1 MAGTQSGV
9 TVHRGAVGAG
19 RGRRRLAWGAVLGP
33 VQFTLAWLVL
43 GVVSTGYTLWDMHI
57 TPYSPISQP
66 ISGLGLG
73 STAAYMN
80 TAFVA
85 LGILLIT
92 GVAGIVAGLPE
103 LSRRARRTCA
113 ALLALPGVG
122 AVMDGLFDLE
132 SILMHT
138 AGFGLV
144 LTSVVGFPVVGWLLN
159 RVPRWR
165 AWGRAL
171 VLAGPVTLV
180 LAVIYFANFDPVAAG
195 ENLGVGGLA
204 QRILVTEILLWYAI
218 LGWLIAAGSRGRAGR
233 SV

>member
-1 MAGTQSGV
+1 
-9 TVHRGAVGAG
+9 
-19 RGRRRLAWGAVLGP
+19 
-33 VQFTLAWLVL
+33 
-43 GVVSTGYTLWDMHI
+43 
-57 TPYSPISQP
+57 
-66 ISGLGLG
+66 
-73 STAAYMN
+73 
-80 TAFVA
+80 
-85 LGILLIT
+85 
-92 GVAGIVAGLPE
+92 
-103 LSRRARRTCA
+103 
-113 ALLALPGVG
+113 
-122 AVMDGLFDLE
+122 MDGLFDLE

-165 AWGRAL
+165 AWGRPL